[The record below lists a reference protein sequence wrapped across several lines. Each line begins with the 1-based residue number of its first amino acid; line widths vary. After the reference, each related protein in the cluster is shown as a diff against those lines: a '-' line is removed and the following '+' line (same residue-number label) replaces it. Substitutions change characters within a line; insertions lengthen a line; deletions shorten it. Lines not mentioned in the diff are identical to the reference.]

1 MLSCINMNKDYQN
14 EIDDVPDE
22 EVRELM
28 ESHDLDADT
37 AERVRDTMDELGVDE
52 DDAVELVEAGL

>member
-1 MLSCINMNKDYQN
+1 MSKDYQN
-14 EIDDVPDE
+14 KIVDTPDE

-28 ESHDLDADT
+28 DDHDLDADT
-37 AERVRDTMDELGVDE
+37 AEKIRDTMDELGVDE